1 LAEFDIDAI
10 VTALNAAAL
19 DPEQW
24 DRALELVAGKSKSFG
39 AIVFPQRGML
49 PYLPATKS
57 MGDCFDVFVRDG
69 WVNRDEREIRGKN
82 KLIAK
87 GVVTDGDIMS
97 EQEIRKSPYY
107 QDFLARINLKGWVG
121 IRVGSGD
128 QIWALTLHRKK
139 QDGEFSRAELRS
151 FHELSKRLAGT
162 AQIASSLAFARG
174 EAALLTFETAGK
186 AAMLLNRGGEVVR
199 INAAAERLFDADVN
213 VVKKRLFCSD
223 RKAIEQFEGSMK
235 RLLWSRDR
243 AGVPPTAL
251 PRPGRSPVIAY
262 LMRSFQLAETP
273 LSTYHAIAVL
283 VDPDARLVPAIDT
296 LRTVLDLTPAEARL
310 AIALQS
316 GDDVS
321 EAATRLSI
329 SPETAR
335 KQLKA
340 IFAKTGVRRQSG
352 LIALLANLLPN
363 A

>member
-24 DRALELVAGKSKSFG
+24 DRALELVASKSKSFG
-39 AIVFPQRGML
+39 AIVFPLRGML

-57 MGDCFDVFVRDG
+57 MEECFDVYVRDG
-69 WVNRDEREIRGKN
+69 WVNRDERTIRGTN
-82 KLIAK
+82 KLINK
-87 GVVTDGDIMS
+87 GIISDEDIMS

-107 QDFLARINLKGWVG
+107 QDFLARINLKGWAA

-128 QIWALTLHRKK
+128 EVWGLTLHRNR
-139 QDGEFSRAELRS
+139 QQGEFSSAELRS
-151 FHELSKRLAGT
+151 FHQLSQRLAGT
-162 AQIASSLAFARG
+162 AQIASSVAFARG
-174 EAALLTFETAGK
+174 EAALLAFETAGK

-199 INAAAERLFDADVN
+199 INAAAERMFDADVR

-223 RKAIEQFEGSMK
+223 RKAIERFEGSMK
-235 RLLWSRDR
+235 RLLWSADR
-243 AGVPPTAL
+243 SGVPPMAL

-283 VDPDARLVPAIDT
+283 VDPDARLAPAIDT

-316 GDDVS
+316 GDDI
-321 EAATRLSI
+321 AAASTRLNI
-329 SPETAR
+329 SAETAR

-340 IFAKTGVRRQSG
+340 IFAKTGVRRQSD
-352 LIALLANLLPN
+352 LIAMLGNLLPN